1 MTSRT
6 KQNARIMDAALADI
20 PTLRPVR
27 EAIDHGALDRIAAF
41 AAERRAEMGEARW
54 LELSKEFDA

>member
-1 MTSRT
+1 MSRT

-27 EAIDHGALDRIAAF
+27 EPIDYGALDRIAAF
-41 AAERRAEMGEARW
+41 AAERRAEIGPERW
-54 LELSKEFDA
+54 AQLVKEWNA